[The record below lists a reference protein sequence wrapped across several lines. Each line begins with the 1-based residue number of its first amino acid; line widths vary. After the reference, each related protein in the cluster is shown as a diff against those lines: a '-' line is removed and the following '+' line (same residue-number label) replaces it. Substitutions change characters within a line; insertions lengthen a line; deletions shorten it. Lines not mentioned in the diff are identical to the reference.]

1 MPSFENSD
9 YGKSTRF
16 LVVPLCEGNPSWGM
30 SSRPRGGWGLGCH
43 CTQVGRCREQPHGP
57 LPEMLN
63 RTLPPLQAPRAP
75 HWEHK
80 GQSNRPNTPV
90 GSHLTDPGQGA
101 SEGARRCLFRS
112 RVLSEQGDVRDRQLD
127 ATVGPRAK
135 HIC

>member
-1 MPSFENSD
+1 MPYFENSD
-9 YGKSTRF
+9 YGKSTS
-16 LVVPLCEGNPSWGM
+16 LSSSPTAQGEPL
-30 SSRPRGGWGLGCH
+30 LGDELPA
-43 CTQVGRCREQPHGP
+43 QGRVGAGRCRERPHGP

-75 HWEHK
+75 HREHK
-80 GQSNRPNTPV
+80 GQSNRLNTPV